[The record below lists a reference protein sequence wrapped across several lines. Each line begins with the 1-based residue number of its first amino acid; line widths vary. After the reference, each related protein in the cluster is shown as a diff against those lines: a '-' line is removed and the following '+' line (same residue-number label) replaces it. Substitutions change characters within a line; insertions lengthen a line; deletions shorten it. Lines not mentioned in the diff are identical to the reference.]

1 MAFYLSPLVDV
12 KEIDLSTTI
21 PAVATSI
28 GVLVLRNGFKGP
40 EMKKT
45 FVTSE
50 DELYQIFGAPTTYS
64 YEDWF
69 AAAGYLK
76 YGNKLYVT
84 RTMPLSAT
92 FSGVKISGGDYT
104 QTFDQFTSADA
115 LTLADLGNPDDLEW
129 GDPNDYDEEDLVV
142 GSSLMEMIAASRGA
156 WGNHTRVSML
166 SYDDQQEF
174 FLPYS
179 DPANTAEV
187 SGWYPYEWNVEGTA
201 LVLRSNWTQADAD
214 KSTYET
220 MYGSDVTL
228 QNDKEFL
235 LFVQTRDNEDDDWDL
250 QESWYLSTDEL
261 KMNDD
266 GRTMYAETVI
276 NNVSRYVRI
285 NMDGVGAINQAWNT
299 STNTFQMLGGG
310 TDYDTINYS
319 FPTVETATQFAALD
333 LYDNPEEIDV
343 TIFIDGAKD
352 EVVKSHMIAI
362 CEARKDCMTVVDCP
376 SNLVIDN
383 RGNETTDLVDWRTER
398 GTFFGT
404 GFNENTS
411 YAALYANWIEI
422 FDKYNNKY
430 RWVPMSGHA
439 AGIYAKTD
447 DVADPWWAPAGLN
460 RAILTSVRRL
470 AWNPKLGHRDLLYKN
485 GLNPIVS
492 FAGQGKVIWGQKTML
507 DKSSSFNRVNVRRL
521 FIVLEKAIST
531 AAKYFLFEPND
542 HITRR
547 QLKSMIQPFLRDV
560 QARRGIYDYQVICDE
575 TNNTPE
581 RIDRNE
587 LWCTILIKATR
598 VAEFIV
604 LQFVSLKTGAS
615 FEESAKAVQ

>member
-28 GVLVLRNGFKGP
+28 GVLVLRNGHKGP
-40 EMKKT
+40 EMKKS
-45 FVTSE
+45 FITSE
-50 DELYQIFGAPTTYS
+50 DELYQVFGAPTTYS

-266 GRTMYAETVI
+266 GRTMYAETVV
-276 NNVSRYVRI
+276 NNVSRYVKI
-285 NMDGVGAINQAWNT
+285 NMNVASTINQSWAT

-310 TDYDTINYS
+310 TNYDMVNDS
-319 FPTVETATQFAALD
+319 FPTVEIATQFAALD

-352 EVVKSHMIAI
+352 EIVKAHMIEI
-362 CEARKDCMTVVDCP
+362 CESRKDCMVVCDCP

-422 FDKYNNKY
+422 FDKYSNKY

-460 RAILTSVRRL
+460 RAILTGVRRL
-470 AWNPKLGHRDLLYKN
+470 AWNPALGHRDLLYKN

-542 HITRR
+542 QITRN
-547 QLKSMIQPFLRDV
+547 QLKNMIEPFLRDV
-560 QARRGIYDYQVICDE
+560 KARRGIYDFDVICDE

-615 FEESAKAVQ
+615 FEEAAKAVQ